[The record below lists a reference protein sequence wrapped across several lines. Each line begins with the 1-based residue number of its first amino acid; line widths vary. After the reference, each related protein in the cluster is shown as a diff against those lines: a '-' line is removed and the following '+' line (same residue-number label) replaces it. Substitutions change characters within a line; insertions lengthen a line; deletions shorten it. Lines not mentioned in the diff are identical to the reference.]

1 VTKYSSAAV
10 IDHSSVRRRHRTRA
24 LANFS
29 SLFRDIRCGA
39 VRETCRPLAHY
50 SPAAAI
56 TIRRVLLP
64 GFAEKIAPVLGDHSL
79 YPPMMVV
86 PNINGKEWY

>member
-10 IDHSSVRRRHRTRA
+10 IDHSSVRRHRTRA

-64 GFAEKIAPVLGDHSL
+64 GFGEKIAPVLDDHSL

-86 PNINGKEWY
+86 LKINGKKWY